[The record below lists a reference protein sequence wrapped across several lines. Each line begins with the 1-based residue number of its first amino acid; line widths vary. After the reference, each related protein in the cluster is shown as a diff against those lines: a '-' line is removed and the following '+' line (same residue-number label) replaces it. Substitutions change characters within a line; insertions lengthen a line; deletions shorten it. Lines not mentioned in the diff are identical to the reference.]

1 MFVHQHTL
9 AYLVVVS
16 MANPSNQGRG
26 AREVRRAD
34 VTLATYLC
42 ILKYILSRMN
52 GIVGVLWAL

>member
-1 MFVHQHTL
+1 
-9 AYLVVVS
+9 